1 MNSAA
6 ARYAGLSKVL
16 AAFVVLALVAA
27 VFLLFT
33 NGGREKTMVADFK
46 VANSLYKGNE
56 VRVMGV
62 PVGRITKIEPQGDHV
77 RVTLTYHSD
86 VKLPADATAVVVS
99 PSIVGDRFVQLGPAY
114 TGGATLPDNAKL
126 GLDRTAVPV
135 ELDDIFKSVDNLA
148 LALGPKGANK
158 DGSLSRLVNST
169 AKQFDGQGAQLAETL
184 KNFARLSQTLD
195 NNDERLFS
203 SVREVDGFVRLLHRN
218 DGDVRDFF
226 DSTAKVSKVLSGER
240 KELADTI
247 KALSA
252 ALIDVRDFVRDN
264 RTALRGNVDNLES
277 LARILAN
284 RSDQIDKVLAEAPTA
299 LADLGAAGG
308 SKNGTLE
315 ARADLTELVGG
326 ILGDPVSILCNILG
340 QTPANPGELC
350 QGLSDILD
358 IIPPDLLGDL
368 LGGNTAGLQSLVP
381 TGTSSKATTT
391 TGTNPSASA
400 TEQPKSL
407 VPGLDSVVGN
417 LAKMLAVK

>member
-1 MNSAA
+1 MNNAA

-16 AAFVVLALVAA
+16 TAFVVIALLAA

-33 NGGREKTMVADFK
+33 NGGHDKTMVADFK

-62 PVGRITKIEPQGDHV
+62 PVGKITAIEPKGDHV
-77 RVTLTYHSD
+77 RVTLTYSSD
-86 VKLPADATAVVVS
+86 VKLPADAKAVVVS

-114 TGGATLPDNAKL
+114 TGGPMLPDNAKL
-126 GLDRTAVPV
+126 GIDRTAVPV

-158 DGSLSRLVNST
+158 NGSLSRLVNST
-169 AKQFDGQGAQLAETL
+169 AEQFDGQGEQLAETL
-184 KNFARLSQTLD
+184 KNVARLSQTLD
-195 NNDERLFS
+195 NNDEQLFS
-203 SVREVDGFVRLLHRN
+203 SVREVNEFVDLLHRH
-218 DGDVRDFF
+218 DKDVRDFF
-226 DSTAKVSKVLSGER
+226 DSTADVSKVLSGER
-240 KELADTI
+240 KDLADTI
-247 KALSA
+247 EALTKALT
-252 ALIDVRDFVRDN
+252 DVRDFVREN
-264 RTALRGNVDNLES
+264 RSGLRGNIDNLER

-284 RSDQIDKVLAEAPTA
+284 RSEQIDKVLAEAPTA

-350 QGLSDILD
+350 QGLADILD
-358 IIPPDLLGDL
+358 IIPPNLLGDL

-381 TGTSSKATTT
+381 TGTTAKAKPATDTAT
-391 TGTNPSASA
+391 PSA
-400 TEQPKSL
+400 TQPGKSL
-407 VPGLDSVVGN
+407 LPGLDSVVGN
-417 LAKMLAVK
+417 LAGLLAVK